1 MKLTK
6 VSIEKISNRQATLKL
21 ALELGFSELW
31 VNKLIQANKE
41 NGPLTTAK
49 ALRVIKEE
57 TGLDYSEILEEDN
70 EVVSDS
76 KDSNNF

>member
-6 VSIEKISNRQATLKL
+6 ICIETIQGKRDLILKL

-31 VNKLIQANKE
+31 VNKLLDANKE

-49 ALRVIKEE
+49 ALQLIRES
-57 TGLDYSEILEEDN
+57 TGLLDQEILIEAVK
-70 EVVSDS
+70 EVDS
-76 KDSNNF
+76 KSN